1 MNSISKVLIEQ
12 QQLQQLQQQ
21 QIEKEFASADSVCQL
36 QSHVIDELSNE
47 IFLKTFQK
55 EKQNNYF

>member
-1 MNSISKVLIEQ
+1 MNSFSKVLIEEQ
-12 QQLQQLQQQ
+12 QQLQQQQ

-47 IFLKTFQK
+47 IFFKLFRKK
-55 EKQNNYF
+55 NNYF